1 MKHMQK
7 EKQKSLAKVLVLVS
21 VSLSGKFKKKGRLK
35 FEKCTLKRLIS
46 LFRRKMH
53 L

>member
-7 EKQKSLAKVLVLVS
+7 EKQKSLANVLVLS
-21 VSLSGKFKKKGRLK
+21 VLVESFKKKGRLK

-46 LFRRKMH
+46 LFSRKMR